1 MAVRG
6 WKYLL
11 LLPAV
16 ALIGC
21 DATGPGAGQARV
33 FLSRDNVSAQALE
46 GTDLV
51 TAEGALTMAAIDS
64 IWVTVTS
71 VEVVPAGNDSTSGWQ
86 ALKLDSGSVSRINL
100 LALPVADSARLAQ
113 GALEEGK
120 YDHIRLRINDSAT
133 IVLKQD
139 VSLSTGTTLTKG
151 SYPLRIPSGQQTGL
165 KIKTDNFVMGN
176 DSSKAVTLVFDA
188 ASSVGNVIV
197 TGNGQFQMSPVLRSR
212 H

>member
-46 GTDLV
+46 GSDFV

-86 ALKLDSGSVSRINL
+86 SLKLDSGSVSRINL
-100 LALPVADSARLAQ
+100 MALPVADSTQLAQ
-113 GALEEGK
+113 GELKEGK
-120 YDHIRLRINDSAT
+120 YGHIRLRINDSAT

-139 VSLSTGTTLTKG
+139 VSVSGTTLPKG

-165 KIKTDNFVMGN
+165 KIKTENFVMGN

-197 TGNGQFQMSPVLRSR
+197 TGNGQFQMSPVLKSR
-212 H
+212 N